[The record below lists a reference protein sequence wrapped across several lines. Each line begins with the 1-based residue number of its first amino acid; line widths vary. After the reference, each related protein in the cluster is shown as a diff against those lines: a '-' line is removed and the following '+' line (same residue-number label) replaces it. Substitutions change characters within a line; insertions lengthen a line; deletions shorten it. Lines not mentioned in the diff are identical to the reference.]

1 MPGFTRVNRRYNK
14 NPSRRKI
21 AGVGGETFR
30 GRRTQIGVVSIT
42 HNAIITTHTEVVFD
56 QPVQYTGVL
65 PGWTKGATTV
75 LAVTQT
81 DAVTWTFTWSA
92 LIVATD
98 IIVVPFEDPSFRN
111 MNAGYVAQGSYEA
124 A

>member
-30 GRRTQIGVVSIT
+30 GRRTQIAVVSIT
-42 HNAIITTHTEVVFD
+42 HNAIITTHTVVVFD
-56 QPVQYTGVL
+56 QPVQYTGNL
-65 PGWTKGATTV
+65 PLWTKGATTV
-75 LAVTQT
+75 IGVTQV
-81 DAVTWTFTWSA
+81 DAVTWSFTWSA

-98 IIVVPFEDPSFRN
+98 EIVIPFEDPSFRN
-111 MNAGYVAQGSYEA
+111 NNAGYVLAGTVEA
-124 A
+124 V